1 MLRATIFFFCM
12 LLAGYDGFVN
22 ASEMI
27 QISDTRWQMR
37 PGVYRVLKDGRM
49 GVVDSTDKVL
59 VPFQYDQVYDL
70 DANNYVKV
78 LKNLKIGLYHLDKGL
93 ILPAEYD
100 QIWPFKDGKARIL
113 KNRLLG
119 YTDMMGHLIIP
130 CEYSHITAEKNG
142 TYRVI
147 RNGQEGLLDQDGNI
161 LLPPQYQK
169 IWPFE
174 NGYARVLKNGKMG
187 MVDNS
192 GREIVPAIYMQLS
205 TFDDGVARAVVD
217 DNTVWLDTLGRYVD
231 KVEAAP
237 LVPDVKEQAMPEQQP
252 EQSKD
257 RPSPAIRIGNDNVV
271 IRNEDGVKEIT
282 ISSASS
288 SSANKKKRK
297 RRFHGHLDGVH
308 LGFNSYLN
316 ADQKED
322 MPAGYEFMEVIPEK
336 SVEVAVYPVKESFGL
351 IGSCVGLVGAV
362 GIQYN
367 NYRFDFDS
375 GSELTNLPVDWFPP
389 VPETASISKT
399 KLTVLSLN
407 VPLMLEIQ
415 IPESRNPN
423 KSLYMSAG
431 VVGSVRLRSHTKV
444 VFNDESSQKKKNHDD
459 FNLNAFRYTYMAR
472 LGYDSI
478 GIYATYSPVS
488 LFEKNKG
495 PELYPYSVGLTF
507 NF

>member
-1 MLRATIFFFCM
+1 MIDMRRVTVFFFCI
-12 LLAGYDGFVN
+12 LLAGYIGVAT
-22 ASEMI
+22 ASELI

-37 PGVYRVLKDGRM
+37 PGIYRVLKDGRM

-59 VPFQYDQVYDL
+59 VPFLYDQVYDL
-70 DANNYVKV
+70 DVDNYVKV
-78 LKNLKIGLYHLDKGL
+78 LKNLKIGLYHLEKGL

-119 YTDMMGHLIIP
+119 YTDMMGHIIIP
-130 CEYSHITAEKNG
+130 CEYSHITTEMDG
-142 TYRVI
+142 TFRVI
-147 RNGQEGLLDQDGNI
+147 KNGQEGLFDQDGNI
-161 LLPPQYQK
+161 LLFPEYQK

-187 MVDNS
+187 MVDSS

-205 TFDDGVARAVVD
+205 TFDAGVARAVVD
-217 DNTVWLDTLGRYVD
+217 DHIVWLDTLGRAVD
-231 KVEAAP
+231 EGEAAP
-237 LVPDVKEQAMPEQQP
+237 LVPDIEEKAEPKEGPEP
-252 EQSKD
+252 RND

-282 ISSASS
+282 ISSAASS
-288 SSANKKKRK
+288 PTLKKKRE

-316 ADQKED
+316 ADNKED

-367 NYRFDFDS
+367 NCI
-375 GSELTNLPVDWFPP
+375 L
-389 VPETASISKT
+389 
-399 KLTVLSLN
+399 
-407 VPLMLEIQ
+407 
-415 IPESRNPN
+415 
-423 KSLYMSAG
+423 
-431 VVGSVRLRSHTKV
+431 
-444 VFNDESSQKKKNHDD
+444 
-459 FNLNAFRYTYMAR
+459 
-472 LGYDSI
+472 
-478 GIYATYSPVS
+478 
-488 LFEKNKG
+488 
-495 PELYPYSVGLTF
+495 
-507 NF
+507 

>member
-1 MLRATIFFFCM
+1 M

-37 PGVYRVLKDGRM
+37 PGVFRVLKDGGM
-49 GVVDSTDKVL
+49 GVVDSTGKVL

-70 DANNYVKV
+70 DDNNYVKV

-119 YTDMMGHLIIP
+119 YTDMMGHVIIP
-130 CEYSHITAEKNG
+130 CEYSHINAERNG
-142 TYRVI
+142 TFRVI

-161 LLPPQYQK
+161 LLPPEYQK

-174 NGYARVLKNGKMG
+174 NGYARVLKDGKMG
-187 MVDNS
+187 MVDIS
-192 GREIVPAIYMQLS
+192 GREIVPAIYMELS
-205 TFDDGVARAVVD
+205 TFDDGVARGVID
-217 DNTVWLDTLGRYVD
+217 DQTVWLDTLGRYVD
-231 KVEAAP
+231 KVEVAP
-237 LVPDVKEQAMPEQQP
+237 EVPDVKEQSIPEQKP
-252 EQSKD
+252 EQGEE

-282 ISSASS
+282 ILSGSS
-288 SSANKKKRK
+288 SSTKKRKRK

-316 ADQKED
+316 ADQNED

-336 SVEVAVYPVKESFGL
+336 SVEVAVYPVGESFGL
-351 IGSCVGLVGAV
+351 IGSCVGLVGAI
-362 GIQYN
+362 GLQYN
-367 NYRFDFDS
+367 NYRFSFDS
-375 GSELTNLPVDWFPP
+375 GSELASLPVDWFPA
-389 VPETASISKT
+389 VPETASVSKT

-423 KSLYMSAG
+423 KSLYLSAG

-444 VFNDESSQKKKNHDD
+444 VFYDESSQKKKNHDD

-472 LGYDSI
+472 LGYNSI

-488 LFEKNKG
+488 LFEKDEG